1 MWTRLGLQY
10 MFLGLEA
17 IDEEGLRKYRKRISL
32 GHAFEA
38 LEFARSL
45 GITVAINLIADP
57 EWDRER
63 FAVVRQWCLE
73 IPEIVNISV
82 NTPYPGTET
91 WRTEARRLQ
100 TRDYRL
106 YDIQH
111 AVLPTRM
118 PLADFYEELVS
129 TQRVLAMK
137 HMGWTAFRDVATLV
151 LRHFAHGQT
160 NFFRSLWKFNSV
172 FNPKLLLADHQR
184 PVSYEMKLPPPAQ
197 EKVDP
202 RLLYVLQGRGR
213 KGRAIDDAT
222 EQFVDATRMGTT
234 E

>member
-1 MWTRLGLQY
+1 MDTLHTTDWP
-10 MFLGLEA
+10 
-17 IDEEGLRKYRKRISL
+17 RKTGGSR
-32 GHAFEA
+32 
-38 LEFARSL
+38 
-45 GITVAINLIADP
+45 
-57 EWDRER
+57 
-63 FAVVRQWCLE
+63 
-73 IPEIVNISV
+73 
-82 NTPYPGTET
+82 
-91 WRTEARRLQ
+91 
-100 TRDYRL
+100 
-106 YDIQH
+106 
-111 AVLPTRM
+111 
-118 PLADFYEELVS
+118 
-129 TQRVLAMK
+129 
-137 HMGWTAFRDVATLV
+137 MGWTAFRDVATIV

-184 PVSYEMKLPPPAQ
+184 PVAYEMKLPPPAQ